1 MQSAVPKVLPIQ
13 KQDAVLV
20 YIQHKRAFA
29 MEKINQHIVQHG
41 LQSRR
46 QLFYQALDDQILPL
60 LLPEHCDEMYQR
72 SLVDQSIQKE
82 KQVLKQARLRME
94 KEKISEGKLIA
105 KMWIDYQTIL
115 AAEWRVGLQKKSL
128 QNCDFLISNG
138 LLK

>member
-29 MEKINQHIVQHG
+29 MEKINQHIIQHG
-41 LQSRR
+41 LQNRR
-46 QLFYQALDDQILPL
+46 QLLYQALDDQILPL
-60 LLPEHCDEMYQR
+60 LLPERCDEMYQR
-72 SLVDQSIQKE
+72 SLVDQSIKKE
-82 KQVLKQARLRME
+82 KQILKQARLRRE

-105 KMWIDYQTIL
+105 KMWKDYQLIL
-115 AAEWRVGLQKKSL
+115 DKEGRTSL
-128 QNCDFLISNG
+128 QSCDSLISNG